1 MFRRCVGLRLLL
13 IICGTAGT
21 QLLLLDKCV
30 VSFNCPGG
38 ICWPEIVTAT
48 ISRAPHDGPPRPIT
62 AELRVILENRA
73 DLGPEWVEYQPP
85 VIALTVTVS
94 TVATRCGGRV
104 GHSFCACAVTV
115 DAGSEW
121 IEVDVCPDPVDRR
134 EPTLRR
140 SAPAGRGLQLHVLET
155 RPDSAWL
162 ITSGSGLVVRLHAFP
177 VDQDR
182 SEDESPAGR
191 RRALSITVSVRS
203 HDASRSVERWAEL
216 LPPLLEDCCQ
226 VAALSQSPAEQEGLQ
241 CAGSCAGGGCIQQGE
256 EVVNDHRP
264 NEWVPRV
271 TSVGQQGLCDLA
283 SASCV
288 AISIQGRHL
297 WPSVGLRCRV
307 RQDDQAWNIA
317 PATYRSA
324 EEVQC
329 HLPAASVRRL
339 RHTADVVP
347 WTIQVSYNGVSWSDA
362 VVLKTYNS
370 DCQICRERNG
380 SVSCAPVIDSCI
392 INDDGCRGGRPVTCQ
407 TVGPACQHGLCV
419 EDSRGAICVCHPG
432 YIGTHCQ
439 IRETPPDFI
448 TLAEEMGDEAL
459 YAPREALDF
468 RYR

>member
-1 MFRRCVGLRLLL
+1 M
-13 IICGTAGT
+13 
-21 QLLLLDKCV
+21 
-30 VSFNCPGG
+30 
-38 ICWPEIVTAT
+38 
-48 ISRAPHDGPPRPIT
+48 
-62 AELRVILENRA
+62 
-73 DLGPEWVEYQPP
+73 
-85 VIALTVTVS
+85 
-94 TVATRCGGRV
+94 
-104 GHSFCACAVTV
+104 
-115 DAGSEW
+115 AGS
-121 IEVDVCPDPVDRR
+121 
-134 EPTLRR
+134 
-140 SAPAGRGLQLHVLET
+140 AAGSTLET
-155 RPDSAWL
+155 RPDIYPIPGILPDDTPYFTPDTQTGTQLERAKAEVQS
-162 ITSGSGLVVRLHAFP
+162 SGLQGGGYESNAVFGDKPEPLLPTEKRRHNFEHFIANARRQSACAAQIDKAVMVALRDVCRL
-177 VDQDR
+177 D
-182 SEDESPAGR
+182 AG
-191 RRALSITVSVRS
+191 
-203 HDASRSVERWAEL
+203 RSVERWAEL
-216 LPPLLEDCCQ
+216 LPPLLEDRCQ
-226 VAALSQSPAEQEGLQ
+226 VAALSQSPAEQGGLQ
-241 CAGSCAGGGCIQQGE
+241 CAESCVAGGGCIQQGE

-288 AISIQGRHL
+288 AISIRGRHL

-307 RQDDQAWNIA
+307 RQGEQAWNIA

-329 HLPAASVRRL
+329 HLPVASVRRL

-347 WTIQVSYNGVSWSDA
+347 WTIQVSYNGVIWSDA

-392 INDDGCRGGRPVTCQ
+392 INGQCYRSGDTNPKNPCRYCGSNRHQWVTRVDDGCRGGRPVTCQ

-432 YIGTHCQ
+432 YIGSHCQ

>member
-1 MFRRCVGLRLLL
+1 M
-13 IICGTAGT
+13 
-21 QLLLLDKCV
+21 
-30 VSFNCPGG
+30 PGK
-38 ICWPEIVTAT
+38 
-48 ISRAPHDGPPRPIT
+48 PHDGPPRPIT
-62 AELRVILENRA
+62 AELRVILENRE
-73 DLGPEWVEYQPP
+73 DLGPEWAEYQPP
-85 VIALTVTVS
+85 IIVLT
-94 TVATRCGGRV
+94 
-104 GHSFCACAVTV
+104 
-115 DAGSEW
+115 
-121 IEVDVCPDPVDRR
+121 
-134 EPTLRR
+134 
-140 SAPAGRGLQLHVLET
+140 
-155 RPDSAWL
+155 

-191 RRALSITVSVRS
+191 RRALSVTVSVRS
-203 HDASRSVERWAEL
+203 HDAGRSVERWAEL
-216 LPPLLEDCCQ
+216 LPPLLEDRCQ
-226 VAALSQSPAEQEGLQ
+226 VAALSQSPAEQGGLQ
-241 CAGSCAGGGCIQQGE
+241 CAESCVAGGGCIQQGE

-288 AISIQGRHL
+288 AISIRGRHL

-307 RQDDQAWNIA
+307 RQGEQAWNIA

-329 HLPAASVRRL
+329 HLPVASVRRL

-347 WTIQVSYNGVSWSDA
+347 WTI
-362 VVLKTYNS
+362 
-370 DCQICRERNG
+370 
-380 SVSCAPVIDSCI
+380 
-392 INDDGCRGGRPVTCQ
+392 
-407 TVGPACQHGLCV
+407 QHGLCV

-448 TLAEEMGDEAL
+448 TLAEEMGDEAI